1 MKKLKK
7 GRKLSREKDQRNA
20 LKRSLLRSLFLNRKI
35 KTTEAKAK
43 EIRPLAE
50 KIITRAKKPSLN
62 SRRYLLRYF
71 SKDLASRIIKEIAPK
86 YENRAGGYTRIL
98 KLGPRKSD
106 GAKMAFIELI

>member
-20 LKRSLLRSLFLNRKI
+20 LKRSLLRSLFLNGKI

-50 KIITRAKKPSLN
+50 KIITKAKKQDLN
-62 SRRYLLRYF
+62 STRHLTKYF
-71 SKDLASRIIKEIAPK
+71 SKDLSSKIIKEIAPK
-86 YENRAGGYTRIL
+86 YKDRKGGYARIL
-98 KLGPRKSD
+98 KMGPRKSD

>member
-7 GRKLSREKDQRNA
+7 GRKLSRKRDQRNA
-20 LKRSLLRSLFLNRKI
+20 LKRSLLRSLFLNGKI

-50 KIITRAKKPSLN
+50 KMITKAKKSDLN
-62 SRRYLLRYF
+62 SRRYLKKYF
-71 SKDLASRIIKEIAPK
+71 SKDLVSKIIKEIAPK
-86 YENRAGGYTRIL
+86 YKDRKGGYTRIL

-106 GAKMAFIELI
+106 GAKMAFIELV